1 MAATYL
7 KLPLIGKVK
16 HPTRWLIGLVA
27 AGAVAIGSTTYVLVQ
42 TRPKLDI
49 EQLTV
54 PVAAKSVTLRI
65 NASGKVVPIQSVNLS
80 PKTAGRLVDLL
91 VEQGDRVQ
99 AGQIIARMDS
109 ADVQAQLA
117 QARAKLAEAQAQL
130 DKALAGSRPEE
141 ISQSRARLAQA
152 EAELAQARNGTRP
165 EEIQQA
171 KAQVAAAQSRVNLTS
186 SRVGRNRNLYQQGAI
201 AQDKLDEVIADDTSA
216 KASLLEAQR
225 RLVQLQSGSRAEEI
239 AQRQAAAAEARA
251 SLQQAQRGSRPE
263 DIAQARATVAAAR
276 GELKAVEIQFED
288 TIIRAPFAGLI
299 TQKNATEGAFVTP
312 TTSVS
317 SGASNSSSLA
327 NSTSIVVLAKGL
339 EIVAEVPEVDI
350 GRIQPG
356 QQVEIVADS
365 FPDQVFKGH
374 VRLISPE
381 AIVEENVTSFQ
392 VRVAL
397 DSGTDKLLSGMNVD
411 LTFLGA
417 NLKDALVVPTVAI
430 VTENGKTGVLV
441 PGDNNK
447 PEFSPVTIGQSIQD
461 QTQILEGVNV
471 GDRVFI
477 NLPKD
482 QQPKNDKS

>member
-109 ADVQAQLA
+109 SDVQAQLA

-482 QQPKNDKS
+482 QQPKNDK